1 MIDSQPSSSQEQV
14 EALLVHYPSPGLQF
28 QLLETPLSRTSP
40 LTIGR
45 QAGAHLLIDEGSVSR
60 RHAVISYINEQY
72 MVQDLGSTNGTFVNN
87 ERIGLARPCVLQ
99 PNDILR
105 FGSLVTCKFVIR
117 SSSPENQ
124 TNIAIN
130 KSSAQW
136 FGESAG
142 DFKSIGQGP
151 PVLNA
156 DGSLSS
162 PGIERPVPASVVATF
177 KETPALI
184 ILPPSSGEANSMPP
198 WVYLLKPGDPITI
211 GRKRGNAIELDDPVA
226 SRRHAELFLDSNGY
240 YIRDLGSSNGVI
252 INQTRIMHPYRLS
265 HGDRIKLGKT
275 VIFFVDLEAGRE
287 PTEKRVAS
295 NLPTKNDEQKI
306 ADTYSGKVRFPLIS
320 SRGLGTTMSYL
331 PTIDNKAGSIS
342 PTLKSSS
349 ELSVSHFAS
358 PYKET
363 VQTLPTRKITAVVS
377 KVAVAICAHCGTA
390 NTHVARFCASCSTSL
405 IL

>member
-14 EALLVHYPSPGLQF
+14 EALLVHDPRPGLQF
-28 QLLETPLSRTSP
+28 QLPETPLSRTSP

-45 QAGAHLLIDEGSVSR
+45 QAGAHLLIEEGSVSR

-72 MVQDLGSTNGTFVNN
+72 MIQDLGSTNGTFVNN
-87 ERIGLARPCVLQ
+87 KRIGLARPCVLQ

-105 FGSLVTCKFVIR
+105 FGSIVTCKFVLR

-124 TNIAIN
+124 TNVVNN

-142 DFKSIGQGP
+142 DFKNIWQGP
-151 PVLNA
+151 PVLNP

-162 PGIERPVPASVVATF
+162 PGIDQPVPASVVATF
-177 KETPALI
+177 KEIPVLI

-198 WVYLLKPGDPITI
+198 WVYLLKPDEPITI
-211 GRKRGNAIELDDPVA
+211 GRKRGNVIELDDPVV
-226 SRRHAELFLDSNGY
+226 SRCHAELFLDSDGY

-252 INQTRIMHPYRLS
+252 VNQTRIARPHRLT

-275 VIFFVDLEAGRE
+275 LLFFVDLKAGCE

-295 NLPTKNDEQKI
+295 NLPTKNDKQKI
-306 ADTYSGKVRFPLIS
+306 AATSSGKVRSPVIS
-320 SRGLGTTMSYL
+320 SQGSGTNMSYL
-331 PTIDNKAGSIS
+331 PTIDNNAESTS

-349 ELSVSHFAS
+349 ESSVFNLAS
-358 PYKET
+358 PHKEA
-363 VQTLPTRKITAVVS
+363 VQTLPTKKIAAVVS
-377 KVAVAICAHCGTA
+377 KVAVAICTHCGTA
-390 NTHVARFCASCSTSL
+390 NTHVARFCASCSTPL
-405 IL
+405 IP